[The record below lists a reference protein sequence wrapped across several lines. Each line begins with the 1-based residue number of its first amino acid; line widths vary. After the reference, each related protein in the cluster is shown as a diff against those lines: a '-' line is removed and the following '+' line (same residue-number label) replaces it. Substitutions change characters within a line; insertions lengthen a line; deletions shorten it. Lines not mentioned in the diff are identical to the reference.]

1 MKEDTPNHH
10 VSTEI
15 SIKNLVQSCLM
26 ALHPMKLTGLP
37 LKIGRAPKR
46 IEQLSIFRCFC
57 C

>member
-10 VSTEI
+10 VSNEI

-26 ALHPMKLTGLP
+26 ALHPMKLTASLP

-46 IEQLSIFRCFC
+46 D
-57 C
+57 